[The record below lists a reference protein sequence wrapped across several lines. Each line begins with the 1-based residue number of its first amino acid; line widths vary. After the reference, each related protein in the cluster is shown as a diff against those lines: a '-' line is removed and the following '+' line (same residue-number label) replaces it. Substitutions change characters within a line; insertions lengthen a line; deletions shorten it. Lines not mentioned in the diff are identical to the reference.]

1 MKPGE
6 SIEGNS
12 GWGLAVES
20 SSQMM
25 IREFKIRNEIHSPH
39 ALSKSCPALRRESS
53 PESSGTFALPHPFH
67 MPASH
72 QEPILDH
79 DSTRRSYLELGG
91 LPILYTHNIQRSPTR
106 YPPVHNCDHQF
117 QSGRGS
123 GRQETGKTL
132 VRENPPRFVAI
143 GVRRFGCC
151 CSRDM
156 QGCSGAF
163 ADKELLFLERQKSKR
178 QVNFSRGGILVK

>member
-1 MKPGE
+1 M
-6 SIEGNS
+6 
-12 GWGLAVES
+12 
-20 SSQMM
+20 
-25 IREFKIRNEIHSPH
+25 
-39 ALSKSCPALRRESS
+39 
-53 PESSGTFALPHPFH
+53 PE
-67 MPASH
+67 SH

-91 LPILYTHNIQRSPTR
+91 THNIYTHNMQRSPTR

-123 GRQETGKTL
+123 GRIRDKEDSGA
-132 VRENPPRFVAI
+132 RDPPGFVAI

-163 ADKELLFLERQKSKR
+163 ADKEMLFLEREKSKR
-178 QVNFSRGGILVK
+178 QVKFFREDTLVK

>member
-1 MKPGE
+1 MNPGE
-6 SIEGNS
+6 SKEGHC
-12 GWGLAVES
+12 GWVLAVES

-91 LPILYTHNIQRSPTR
+91 YPYYIPTT
-106 YPPVHNCDHQF
+106 YSDPPRVAHQCTIAITKF

-163 ADKELLFLERQKSKR
+163 ADKEMLFLERQKSKR

>member
-1 MKPGE
+1 VKPGE

-25 IREFKIRNEIHSPH
+25 IRDFKIRNEIHSPH
-39 ALSKSCPALRRESS
+39 ALPELLSPPCKRNPT
-53 PESSGTFALPHPFH
+53 PESSGTFTLPHPFH

-79 DSTRRSYLELGG
+79 DSTRRSFLELRGTHD
-91 LPILYTHNIQRSPTR
+91 IYTHNMQRSPTR

-123 GRQETGKTL
+123 GRNGTG
-132 VRENPPRFVAI
+132 
-143 GVRRFGCC
+143 
-151 CSRDM
+151 
-156 QGCSGAF
+156 QGRIWCARIHR
-163 ADKELLFLERQKSKR
+163 AL
-178 QVNFSRGGILVK
+178 